1 MSLQGQHLEKSIDIF
16 LSFSKYNKCKEL
28 FVRKAMT
35 RGWAGVY
42 FSNNNKINFLHMSI
56 HYCFATFHN
65 CLEKYRQGQTNGQS
79 DRQIFNRDSRKMLWL
94 GLLKQDM
101 IFIFQQKSFASY
113 G

>member
-16 LSFSKYNKCKEL
+16 LSFSKYNNCKEL

-65 CLEKYRQGQTNGQS
+65 YLEKCRQGQTNGQS
-79 DRQIFNRDSRKMLWL
+79 DRQIFNGDSRKMLWL

>member
-1 MSLQGQHLEKSIDIF
+1 MFVGDVSMCFFVEKKLNWGRLMSLQGQHLEKSIDIF

-65 CLEKYRQGQTNGQS
+65 YLEKCRQGQTNG
-79 DRQIFNRDSRKMLWL
+79 
-94 GLLKQDM
+94 
-101 IFIFQQKSFASY
+101 
-113 G
+113 